1 MQGKLSKDKKPI
13 TFDYNG
19 KVMNLT
25 KEGGGKK
32 PLLSTMG

>member
-19 KVMNLT
+19 KVMNLG
-25 KEGGGKK
+25 KEGGTKK
-32 PLLSTMG
+32 PLVSMTG